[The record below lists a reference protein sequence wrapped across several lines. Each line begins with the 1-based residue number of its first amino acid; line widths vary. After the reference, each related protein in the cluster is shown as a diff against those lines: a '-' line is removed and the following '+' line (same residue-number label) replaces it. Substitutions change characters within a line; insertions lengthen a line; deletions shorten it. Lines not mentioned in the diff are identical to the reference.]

1 MLLPNWENQFRT
13 EVDRGIALA
22 QAELEDSAVRVLV
35 RRCRTDLPQE
45 AIGLLEEL
53 LREGAA
59 GVAVCALN
67 DPSVERRISELA
79 EAGVPCI
86 TFNSD
91 LPGSQRLC
99 FVGQN
104 IRQTGRWR
112 RS

>member
-1 MLLPNWENQFRT
+1 M
-13 EVDRGIALA
+13 
-22 QAELEDSAVRVLV
+22 RVLV

-99 FVGQN
+99 FVGQD
-104 IRQTGRWR
+104 IRQTGRVAAELMGKCVPPEAGGAGR
-112 RS
+112 RGQPEI